1 MMTDLLE
8 EPVHISDDSGRLSVQ
23 GVVQEIERKHRANA
37 PSPSL
42 SKSKRQ
48 RRVFHNFGK
57 PFPLKLSRDSGDP
70 LPEDD
75 DDSDI
80 EYGTPHSFFS
90 SPYDNLRSFSAGS
103 PFKGKVPSIDLR
115 DREDIGQPLDY
126 GEDVSY
132 DEIQRTSSRFNEE
145 SPMRYVSP
153 TKMIAQPSSRD
164 ESLISIS
171 LAQTTIEDDLIN
183 ENEIIKQ
190 ASRENFVFEAP
201 SRPPRVSPT
210 KPLRHPNTKAKPP
223 IRPTLLNTQ
232 NLPSGPSQAR
242 SPTSDLSDNDREYY
256 SDANK
261 TDISDIS
268 EGSKFSGVRNTTS
281 YKSPPQVRYSNGVPM
296 NAMATPPPM
305 LFPNQFFPV
314 TPTANS
320 NVVDN
325 SDAQSVVSNITPPDA
340 QSIANSTFFIGPN
353 GQYIAAP
360 SVISIAMLRDSE
372 DALVLK
378 NYLQDT
384 VGCTEAFAN
393 QYSNILIKNGVPN
406 IEVLRR
412 RLLRNREFLLD
423 IGFDEYTALDFV
435 DVLFP
440 PGTSNWGTPRNQMQ
454 SVRPLSEQMDDITIS
469 SNLPDGRRES
479 FRSRTSM
486 DPGDDSASVRFRSSS
501 PALPP
506 GRHSF
511 GNQMSPP
518 PFMQRTSYGG
528 SASVRGGVSSGRSV
542 MSGLS
547 TNISDEDFPSEIAS
561 LYSKALNDFQ
571 EKVYYKKLLAYAEE
585 QNPYAEGFLMRMLAL
600 GHGGVEKNIIKATK
614 YAMKLLPW
622 IKDVIQE
629 TETIPNSMQAMYCK
643 YFLGACYGE
652 GLGVAKDL
660 KEAFKWYK
668 SSAEQGYDAAQAF
681 VGYCY
686 WSGKG
691 VVKESSECVK
701 WYRMAAAQGFASA
714 QCNLGMCYET
724 GDGAPK
730 DIVEA
735 VRWYELSAA
744 QGNCTAQYNLAL
756 CYETGKGIRSDP
768 KSSFKYYK
776 LAAEQNHPVAQY
788 TIGMMYLNG
797 YVDVI
802 EVNGELAFH
811 WLQRSAIQGY
821 SKAQTSLGTC
831 YEKAIGT
838 EQNYELAVNYY
849 QLASQQGDTTA
860 NYYLGFAYFNGL
872 GVHKDN
878 EKAVYYYRIAA
889 EKGHAAAQNN
899 LGFCCFQGLGIAK
912 NVMQAVQW
920 YEKAAEQGY
929 APAQYNFGY
938 CYEKGY
944 GVVRRQKEM
953 LKWYRLAADNG
964 HAKAAQ
970 SLQKFSI

>member
-1 MMTDLLE
+1 MTDLLE
-8 EPVHISDDSGRLSVQ
+8 EPAHISDDSGRLSVQ

-115 DREDIGQPLDY
+115 DREEIGQPLDY

-164 ESLISIS
+164 DSLISIS

-183 ENEIIKQ
+183 ETEIIKQ

-223 IRPTLLNTQ
+223 IRPTALNTQ

-314 TPTANS
+314 TPTNAHS
-320 NVVDN
+320 NAVDN

-440 PGTSNWGTPRNQMQ
+440 PGASNWSTPRNQMQ

-542 MSGLS
+542 MSGIS

-571 EKVYYKKLLAYAEE
+571 DKVYYKKLLAYAEE

-643 YFLGACYGE
+643 YFLGACY
-652 GLGVAKDL
+652 A
-660 KEAFKWYK
+660 
-668 SSAEQGYDAAQAF
+668 
-681 VGYCY
+681 
-686 WSGKG
+686 
-691 VVKESSECVK
+691 
-701 WYRMAAAQGFASA
+701 
-714 QCNLGMCYET
+714 
-724 GDGAPK
+724 
-730 DIVEA
+730 
-735 VRWYELSAA
+735 
-744 QGNCTAQYNLAL
+744 
-756 CYETGKGIRSDP
+756 
-768 KSSFKYYK
+768 FKYYK

-849 QLASQQGDTTA
+849 QLASQQAWGVFSRMEQTTTA
-860 NYYLGFAYFNGL
+860 
-872 GVHKDN
+872 
-878 EKAVYYYRIAA
+878 
-889 EKGHAAAQNN
+889 
-899 LGFCCFQGLGIAK
+899 
-912 NVMQAVQW
+912 
-920 YEKAAEQGY
+920 
-929 APAQYNFGY
+929 AP
-938 CYEKGY
+938 
-944 GVVRRQKEM
+944 
-953 LKWYRLAADNG
+953 
-964 HAKAAQ
+964 
-970 SLQKFSI
+970 

>member
-1 MMTDLLE
+1 MTTLNDESTIVTMSDESSSRQLFFAS
-8 EPVHISDDSGRLSVQ
+8 PVRTP
-23 GVVQEIERKHRANA
+23 RKF
-37 PSPSL
+37 
-42 SKSKRQ
+42 KRNFQ
-48 RRVFHNFGK
+48 KFGK
-57 PFPLKLSRDSGDP
+57 PFPLKVSRDAGDP
-70 LPEDD
+70 ISADDADD
-75 DDSDI
+75 DESDV
-80 EYGTPHSFFS
+80 EYGAPQSFFS
-90 SPYDNLRSFSAGS
+90 SPYDELRSFSAGS
-103 PFKGKVPSIDLR
+103 PFTMKQSSNDSEKIGYQFPDFRGK
-115 DREDIGQPLDY
+115 E
-126 GEDVSY
+126 SY
-132 DEIQRTSSRFNEE
+132 DEIERTSSVFHEE
-145 SPMRYVSP
+145 SPLKQRIP
-153 TKMIAQPSSRD
+153 TITTLNQNREDQILASIALDQ
-164 ESLISIS
+164 ISIKDDPNDDKNKFVQDPNGEYVVFPTRQ
-171 LAQTTIEDDLIN
+171 LGTLTI
-183 ENEIIKQ
+183 
-190 ASRENFVFEAP
+190 P
-201 SRPPRVSPT
+201 TT
-210 KPLRHPNTKAKPP
+210 KPMPHPNTKSKLPP
-223 IRPTLLNTQ
+223 RPLNTQ
-232 NLPSGPSQAR
+232 TLTSNSPSLM
-242 SPTSDLSDNDREYY
+242 SPASDVSDNEHEYF
-256 SDANK
+256 SDTNR
-261 TDISDIS
+261 SDVS
-268 EGSKFSGVRNTTS
+268 DMTEGSRFSGVRYNTYERSTS
-281 YKSPPQVRYSNGVPM
+281 QVRFSGGGIPM

-305 LFPNQFFPV
+305 FYPNQFFPGS
-314 TPTANS
+314 PPFLDPNS
-320 NVVDN
+320 TL
-325 SDAQSVVSNITPPDA
+325 SNHTSPDA
-340 QSIANSTFFIGPN
+340 QSIGQMPSFFGPHSP
-353 GQYIAAP
+353 GLTAP
-360 SVISIAMLRDSE
+360 SMFSITMYRDSE

-384 VGCTEAFAN
+384 VGCTEAFAL
-393 QYSNILIKNGVPN
+393 QYSNILIKNGVPT

-440 PGTSNWGTPRNQMQ
+440 PVASNWNTPRNQMQ

-542 MSGLS
+542 MSGIS

-571 EKVYYKKLLAYAEE
+571 DKVYYKKLLAYAEE

-797 YVDVI
+797 YVDVV

-838 EQNYELAVNYY
+838 EQNYELSVNYY